1 MLRVINGI
9 RVDVEAD
16 RQRASQSEMCGEI
29 VNCDNKK
36 WGGGGQSYCKIQVAP
51 PGFEVG
57 GHGPPGPPC
66 ADALGH
72 NPRL

>member
-16 RQRASQSEMCGEI
+16 RQRASHSEMCGEI

-36 WGGGGQSYCKIQVAP
+36 WGGAKAIAKYKWP
-51 PGFEVG
+51 PQDLKWG
-57 GHGPPGPPC
+57 GHGPAGPPC
-66 ADALGH
+66 ADALAFM
-72 NPRL
+72 L

>member
-16 RQRASQSEMCGEI
+16 RQRASHGEMCGEI

-36 WGGGGQSYCKIQVAP
+36 WEGGVKAIAK
-51 PGFEVG
+51 
-57 GHGPPGPPC
+57 
-66 ADALGH
+66 
-72 NPRL
+72 

>member
-16 RQRASQSEMCGEI
+16 RQRASHGEMCGEI

-36 WGGGGQSYCKIQVAP
+36 WGGAKAIAKCKWP
-51 PGFEVG
+51 P
-57 GHGPPGPPC
+57 
-66 ADALGH
+66 
-72 NPRL
+72 RI